1 MTFCLA
7 LHVTVW
13 SVYYC
18 HMERNT
24 ASRSTLSA
32 SFPARHLALQQSP
45 SRTSRS
51 QSATDSRDSLRHAP
65 AGPGLSGRVP
75 MAMWQQLPHFSWQH
89 PKTMTERSSDDD
101 DDNNYDDGNSVWT
114 KRTGGFYPDAALGH
128 YHTGALTNCT
138 VDRRSGN
145 FTLIRSRATSD
156 SGDSDDDD
164 DEDDDDDDNNNNNN
178 NNEETKPVTLE
189 WPPAVALPPQRQAT
203 YTEGILHV
211 SCRPLTYRLVE
222 DSFRPSKGGTSYNT
236 IMVGVL
242 SSASGVSRRKV
253 RHLPLLNAYF
263 LRA

>member
-32 SFPARHLALQQSP
+32 AFPARHLALRQSP
-45 SRTSRS
+45 SRTTSRS
-51 QSATDSRDSLRHAP
+51 QKSDSRDLHPAAP
-65 AGPGLSGRVP
+65 V
-75 MAMWQQLPHFSWQH
+75 AMWQQLPQFSWQH
-89 PKTMTERSSDDD
+89 PKTTTETSSDDD
-101 DDNNYDDGNSVWT
+101 GDNYYDDGNSVWT

-156 SGDSDDDD
+156 SSDSDDDDDDD
-164 DEDDDDDDNNNNNN
+164 DEDDDDDDDN

-189 WPPAVALPPQRQAT
+189 WPPAVALSPQRQAT

-242 SSASGVSRRKV
+242 SSASGVSRRNV